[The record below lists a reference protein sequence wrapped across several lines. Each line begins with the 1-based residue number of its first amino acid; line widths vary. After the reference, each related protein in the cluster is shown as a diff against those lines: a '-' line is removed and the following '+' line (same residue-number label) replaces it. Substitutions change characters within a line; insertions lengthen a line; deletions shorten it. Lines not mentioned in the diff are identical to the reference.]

1 MSQVCATT
9 PFPAATGPIPW
20 VAKTAGLSYA
30 FPVKLGLG
38 LYRHQLNAEH
48 YRFAKQC
55 GCTHL
60 VIHLVDYFRSSRLRG
75 DEAASAAQA
84 RSNQPGP
91 SSVAPVLSILRS
103 SATAED
109 RRSSTA
115 EGGLRRVD
123 DQPVG
128 DDTGW
133 GLAGDPNQLWTY
145 EELAAIKKEINAAG
159 LELEAIENFD
169 PAHWHDVLLDGPKKL
184 QQLENLKTIIRNVG
198 QAGIPVFGYN
208 FSIAGVAGRIKGRF
222 ARGEAEAVGMDG
234 PLDKPLPNGMVWNM
248 VYDRNAAP
256 GVVPSATPEQLWQRL
271 KVFLDA
277 LVPVAEAAGV
287 TLAAHPD
294 DPPLPTVRA
303 QPRLVYQPQLF
314 QKLIDLKPSPRHALE
329 FCIGTLAEMSE
340 GDIYDV
346 VDTYSRQGK
355 LAYVHLR
362 NVRGKVPSYKETF
375 IDDGDVDV
383 LRVMRILKRN
393 NFNGVIIP
401 DHAPQMSCAAPWHA
415 GMAYALGYLRAGL
428 KIIGNERG

>member
-1 MSQVCATT
+1 
-9 PFPAATGPIPW
+9 
-20 VAKTAGLSYA
+20 
-30 FPVKLGLG
+30 VKLGLG

-91 SSVAPVLSILRS
+91 SSVTPVLSILRN

-109 RRSSTA
+109 GRSSTA

-234 PLDKPLPNGMVWNM
+234 PLDKPLPNGMAWNM

-314 QKLIDLKPSPRHALE
+314 QKLIDLKPSPRNALE
-329 FCIGTLAEMSE
+329 FCVGTLAEMSA

-375 IDDGDVDV
+375 IDDGDVDILRV
-383 LRVMRILKRN
+383 LRILQKN

-428 KIIGNERG
+428 KTIGNERG